1 MYSRKANTFLILLIV
16 WMGSWA
22 TPALTAEIPQ
32 AQPDKGL
39 IVFYRLDKFGGKA
52 IRFNIN
58 HPGGAIGQLLSGTVL
73 YKYFDPG
80 AQTFY
85 SQVISQDAIT
95 VNVEAGKIYY
105 VRGDVKMGLLAG
117 RPNFTQMSESQARS
131 EIAKLK

>member
-1 MYSRKANTFLILLIV
+1 MKSKKASTLLIV
-16 WMGSWA
+16 LIIVMSAWA
-22 TPALTAEIPQ
+22 TPVYTAEIPQ

-58 HPGGAIGQLLSGTVL
+58 HPGGAIGQLLSGTLL

-85 SQVISQDAIT
+85 SQVISQDAII

-117 RPNFTQMSESQARS
+117 RPNFT
-131 EIAKLK
+131 